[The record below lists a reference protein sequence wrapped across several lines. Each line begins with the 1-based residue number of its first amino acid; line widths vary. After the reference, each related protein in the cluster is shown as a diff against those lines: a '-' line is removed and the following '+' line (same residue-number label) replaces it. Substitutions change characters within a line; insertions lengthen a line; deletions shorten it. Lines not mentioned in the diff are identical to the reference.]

1 MDLKLFFSP
10 VAADLI
16 NDDYNQN
23 SLYKSIYVFGETMP
37 DLRNKDLAIIGID
50 EVRGDSLLN
59 EDSGSADSVRRK
71 LYSLKKGTGSYNII
85 DLGNL
90 RRGVTL
96 DDTYLKIKEVCRY
109 LLEKEILPILIGGS
123 HDLDYGQY
131 MAYEE
136 MEKLVSVLNIDAK
149 LDMEEEGGDFAR
161 SHIQKILLHDPNYL
175 FHYSQLA
182 YHSYLVDDASLNV
195 LGKLGFDAHR
205 IGGIRK
211 DTEEIEPVIRN
222 ADMLSFDIQAI
233 RGSNA
238 PGQQDPLPFG
248 LSGEEACQI
257 CWYAG
262 INEKLSSFGIYGFH
276 PNRDVHGSTS
286 MIIATMLW
294 YFIEGYYHRK
304 KELSFA
310 MNDYLRYVVSMPDD
324 PETLVFY
331 KSKVSEKWWLEV
343 PGINTK
349 SFFARERIIPCSY
362 ADYETANRGEVPERY
377 ITSVGKLS

>member
-37 DLRNKDLAIIGID
+37 DLRNKDLAIIGVD

-90 RRGVTL
+90 RKGVTL